1 MRSETDTRIKLVISF
16 FLIIAITSMKHWY
29 FPIVVSVLCIL
40 FAAKFNII
48 RDYSKKLVFP
58 LILALFILAVQ
69 SVTYGVNIINP
80 GIIPVYAEGLE
91 YGFLIFS
98 RVLASASVLILL
110 ILTTPENDLLESL
123 RHFGVPGT
131 IIQISSF
138 MSRYIRT
145 FSYEGKKLKFAQES
159 RCGFSKNSGFANRM
173 HNIASISGALITR
186 AFTKSEEV
194 YRAMLSRGWKPELHY
209 SIERYPLN
217 KRDMIMGITLSTG
230 IFAMLGLDRL
240 M

>member
-1 MRSETDTRIKLVISF
+1 MTDTRIKLLVSF
-16 FLIIAITSMKHWY
+16 LLIIAITSMKHWY
-29 FPIVVSVLCIL
+29 FPIAVSAFCII
-40 FAAKFNII
+40 FAHKLGILG
-48 RDYSKKLVFP
+48 DYNKKLVFP

-91 YGFLIFS
+91 YGFLIFA
-98 RVLASASVLILL
+98 RVLASASILILL
-110 ILTTPENDLLESL
+110 TLTISENELLESL
-123 RHFGVPGT
+123 RHLGVPHT
-131 IIQISSF
+131 IIQIASF

-159 RCGFSKNSGFANRM
+159 RCGFSKDSGFANRM

-186 AFTKSEEV
+186 AFAKSEEV
-194 YRAMLSRGWKPELHY
+194 YRAMLSRGWKPDIQY
-209 SIERYPLN
+209 PIERYPLN

-230 IFAMLGLDRL
+230 IFAMLGFDRL
-240 M
+240 L